1 MLRPA
6 LRLRPVALVGA
17 LLALASS
24 GLADPARNFRS
35 TVEPLLAKYCLDC
48 HGGGIRK
55 GGVSLDELGSDA
67 ELVRR
72 HDVWFAVLKN
82 VRAGLMP
89 PREEGA
95 ARPSAA
101 EIETLSRWI
110 KYEAFGIDPADPD
123 PGRVAPR
130 RLNRVEYRNTI
141 RDLTGFDF
149 NSEVEFPPD
158 DTGNGFDNNGEVL
171 TVSPL
176 LLEKYLAAAETIVE
190 KAVPKVA
197 RVVRE
202 RVFSG
207 RDFRAQNGPGSG
219 DQLNAR
225 RAVTVSRSFEVD
237 QADRY
242 QIIMDLETRGTFDFD
257 GSRCRLIARIDGE
270 EKFSELVVWSER
282 RPLRR
287 EFEVEWRPGRHMVSF
302 EVAPLSPADEGSA
315 AAGRPQSVQGQT
327 SVTMRVGSLTVRG
340 PLSPDRWIAPENH
353 ARFFPGP
360 AVGADPAERDRRAG
374 ELLGAFAKRAFRRPL
389 EPAAVDRLVGIARQV
404 YSGEG
409 RTFEEGVGRAM
420 MAVLASPRF
429 LFRVETSESG
439 APAGPHAPLDEWSLA
454 SRLSYF
460 LWSTMPDDELFR
472 LAGRGELRRNLRAQV
487 DRMIRDPK
495 AQAFVRNFTGQW
507 LQARDVESVPINA
520 RAVLGPNARPN
531 RDGRVEFDG
540 AFRRLMR
547 SETEAYF
554 EHVLREDRSLLEL
567 VDSDYA
573 FLNARLAEH
582 YGVPGVEGDEIRKIT
597 LPPDSPRGGV
607 ITQGTVL
614 AVTSNPTRTSPV
626 KRGVFILDNILG
638 TPPPPAPPNV
648 PDLEEARKEFKGR
661 EPKLSEMLAAHRAN
675 KLCHSCHSRMD
686 PLGLALENFNALGG
700 WRDTDA
706 RQPIEP
712 AGELITGER
721 FADIR
726 ELKRV
731 IARERAADVYR
742 CFTEKLFTYALG
754 RGIEHSDSHTIEGVT
769 RGLIDGGGRMSIA
782 LLGVIESPA
791 FQRRRITPAGAALSQ
806 AP

>member
-1 MLRPA
+1 
-6 LRLRPVALVGA
+6 
-17 LLALASS
+17 
-24 GLADPARNFRS
+24 
-35 TVEPLLAKYCLDC
+35 
-48 HGGGIRK
+48 
-55 GGVSLDELGSDA
+55 DA

-95 ARPSAA
+95 ARPSPA

-123 PGRVAPR
+123 PGRVAPW

-202 RVFSG
+202 RVFAG
-207 RDFRAQNGPGSG
+207 REFRAQSGPGAG

-242 QIIMDLETRGTFDFD
+242 QVIMDLETRGTFDFD

-287 EFEVEWRPGRHMVSF
+287 EFEVEWRPGRHVISF
-302 EVAPLSPADEGSA
+302 EVAPLSPADEGTA

-327 SVTMRVGSLTVRG
+327 SVTMRVGSVTVRG
-340 PLSPDRWIAPENH
+340 PLSPQHWIAPENH

-429 LFRVETSESG
+429 LFRVETSEPG

-460 LWSTMPDDELFR
+460 LWSTMPDEELFE

-495 AQAFVRNFTGQW
+495 AQAFVRNFTCQW

-540 AFRRLMR
+540 TFRRLMR

-554 EHVLREDRSLLEL
+554 EHILREDRSLLEL
-567 VDSDYA
+567 IDSDYA

-582 YGVPGVEGDEIRKIT
+582 YGVPGVEGDEIRKVT

-638 TPPPPAPPNV
+638 TPPPPAPPDI
-648 PDLEEARKEFKGR
+648 PALEEARKVFKDR
-661 EPKLSEMLAAHRAN
+661 EPKLSEMLAFHRSN
-675 KLCHSCHSRMD
+675 RLCSSCHDRMD
-686 PLGLALENFNALGG
+686 PLGLAFENFNALGG
-700 WRDTDA
+700 WRDTEA
-706 RQPIEP
+706 GQPIDP
-712 AGELITGER
+712 AGRLVTGER
-721 FADIR
+721 FADVAA
-726 ELKRV
+726 LKRV
-731 IARERAADVYR
+731 LARDRRADVYR
-742 CFTEKLFTYALG
+742 CLTEKVFTYALG
-754 RGIEHSDSHTIEGVT
+754 RSAEPGDAHT
-769 RGLIDGGGRMSIA
+769 L
-782 LLGVIESPA
+782 
-791 FQRRRITPAGAALSQ
+791 
-806 AP
+806 

>member
-1 MLRPA
+1 M
-6 LRLRPVALVGA
+6 GA

-287 EFEVEWRPGRHMVSF
+287 EFEVEWRPGRHVVSF

-327 SVTMRVGSLTVRG
+327 SVTMRVGSVTVRG
-340 PLSPDRWIAPENH
+340 PLSPEHWIAPENH

-389 EPAAVDRLVGIARQV
+389 EPAAVDRLVGISRQV

-460 LWSTMPDDELFR
+460 L
-472 LAGRGELRRNLRAQV
+472 
-487 DRMIRDPK
+487 
-495 AQAFVRNFTGQW
+495 
-507 LQARDVESVPINA
+507 
-520 RAVLGPNARPN
+520 
-531 RDGRVEFDG
+531 
-540 AFRRLMR
+540 
-547 SETEAYF
+547 
-554 EHVLREDRSLLEL
+554 
-567 VDSDYA
+567 
-573 FLNARLAEH
+573 
-582 YGVPGVEGDEIRKIT
+582 
-597 LPPDSPRGGV
+597 
-607 ITQGTVL
+607 
-614 AVTSNPTRTSPV
+614 
-626 KRGVFILDNILG
+626 
-638 TPPPPAPPNV
+638 
-648 PDLEEARKEFKGR
+648 
-661 EPKLSEMLAAHRAN
+661 
-675 KLCHSCHSRMD
+675 
-686 PLGLALENFNALGG
+686 
-700 WRDTDA
+700 
-706 RQPIEP
+706 
-712 AGELITGER
+712 
-721 FADIR
+721 
-726 ELKRV
+726 
-731 IARERAADVYR
+731 
-742 CFTEKLFTYALG
+742 
-754 RGIEHSDSHTIEGVT
+754 
-769 RGLIDGGGRMSIA
+769 
-782 LLGVIESPA
+782 
-791 FQRRRITPAGAALSQ
+791 
-806 AP
+806 